1 MSSTLATTKDPI
13 AVIGLGYV
21 GLPLAIHLAKKFD
34 VIGFDISAERVK
46 ELKGGFDRT
55 DEVEDADLKNSA
67 LRYSCDT
74 GDIKDARIYIV
85 TVPTPVHDNNEPDLG
100 PVLGASRMLAE
111 VIKKGDIVVYES
123 TVYPGVTDEQCGPVL
138 EEISGL
144 ECGVDF
150 FLGYSP
156 ERINPGDRVHTVDKI
171 TKVVAGQTDEVR
183 DILCDMYGAITSGGT
198 FPASSIRVAEA
209 AKVIENAQRDVNI
222 AFVNEIA
229 MIFQKLGISTSDV
242 LDAAGTKWNFLN
254 FTPGLVGGH
263 CIGVD
268 PFYLAARAMQ
278 VDQVPDLILASR
290 KINDNMSG
298 FIAERIAG
306 QLIGGGRILMLGLTF
321 KENCPDLR
329 NSKVVDMIASLK
341 RRGFT
346 LDVVDP
352 AADPHEAKAEYGIN
366 IFSSLEDVAKKAPY
380 VAVVGAVAHTEFVE
394 MGTADFDKLLKPGGL
409 IADIKAMWKGNG
421 ISEHYR
427 HWVL

>member
-111 VIKKGDIVVYES
+111 IIKKGDIVVYES

-229 MIFQKLGISTSDV
+229 MIFQKLGISTSD
-242 LDAAGTKWNFLN
+242 
-254 FTPGLVGGH
+254 
-263 CIGVD
+263 
-268 PFYLAARAMQ
+268 
-278 VDQVPDLILASR
+278 
-290 KINDNMSG
+290 
-298 FIAERIAG
+298 
-306 QLIGGGRILMLGLTF
+306 
-321 KENCPDLR
+321 
-329 NSKVVDMIASLK
+329 
-341 RRGFT
+341 
-346 LDVVDP
+346 
-352 AADPHEAKAEYGIN
+352 
-366 IFSSLEDVAKKAPY
+366 
-380 VAVVGAVAHTEFVE
+380 
-394 MGTADFDKLLKPGGL
+394 
-409 IADIKAMWKGNG
+409 
-421 ISEHYR
+421 
-427 HWVL
+427 